1 MRRREFITG
10 LGAAATPVLW
20 PVAGR
25 AQQPAK
31 SVIGYLH
38 VGTLETTRDVVAAV
52 RLGLSDIGY
61 VEGQNLAVEYRW
73 ADYHLERLPGLA
85 ADLVRRQVS
94 AIVSVQSTAGVLA
107 AKAATNSIPIVFA
120 VGSDPV
126 EAHLV
131 ASLNRPGGNLTG
143 VANLTV
149 AVMAKRLELLHE
161 FAPSARSVAFLVNPT
176 NPVYADTETSELQA
190 AARVLG
196 MRLIIF
202 TASMPSEFESI
213 FTALVREAAGLVVG
227 GDPLFSTH
235 SDQIVAL
242 ATRHR
247 VPAIYDRRKFTVAGG
262 LMSYGTDYANGWRQV
277 GVYAGRIL
285 KGEKPA
291 DLPVQQVTKVELVI
305 NLKTAKAL
313 GLTFPLTFLSR
324 ADEVIE

>member
-1 MRRREFITG
+1 MRRREFMAG
-10 LGAAATPVLW
+10 LGGAAAW
-20 PVAGR
+20 PVVAR

-38 VGTLETTRDVVAAV
+38 VGMLDTTRDIV
-52 RLGLSDIGY
+52 RAFHLGLSDTGF

-73 ADYHLERLPGLA
+73 ADYRLERLPDLA
-85 ADLVRRQVS
+85 AELVRRQVS
-94 AIVSVQSTAGVLA
+94 VIVSLQSTAAVLA

-126 EAHLV
+126 EARLV

-143 VANLTV
+143 IANFNI
-149 AVMAKRLELLHE
+149 AVMSKRLELLHE
-161 FAPSARSVAFLVNPT
+161 YAPSAQSVGFLVNPT
-176 NPVYADTETSELQA
+176 NSVFADPETRELQA

-196 MRLIIF
+196 VRLIIF
-202 TASMPSEFESI
+202 TASTPTELEST
-213 FTALVREAAGLVVG
+213 FAALVLERVAGLVVS

-235 SDQIVAL
+235 VDQIVAL

-247 VPAIYDRRKFTVAGG
+247 VPTIYDRRNFAVAGG
-262 LMSYGTDYANGWRQV
+262 LMSYGTDYPSGWRQA

-291 DLPVQQVTKVELVI
+291 DLPVQQATKIELVI
-305 NLKTAKAL
+305 NLKTAKAM
-313 GLTFPLTFLSR
+313 GLAFPLNFLGR

>member
-1 MRRREFITG
+1 
-10 LGAAATPVLW
+10 
-20 PVAGR
+20 
-25 AQQPAK
+25 
-31 SVIGYLH
+31 VIGFLN

-52 RLGLSDIGY
+52 HLGLSDIGY

-73 ADYHLERLPGLA
+73 ADYHLERLPDLA

-94 AIVSVQSTAGVLA
+94 VIVSVQSTAGMLA
-107 AKAATNSIPIVFA
+107 AKTATNSIPIVFA
-120 VGSDPV
+120 VGADPV
-126 EAHLV
+126 EARLV
-131 ASLNRPGGNLTG
+131 ARLNRPGGNLTG

-161 FAPSARSVAFLVNPT
+161 FAPSAQSVAFLVNPS
-176 NPVYADTETSELQA
+176 NPVYTDTETRELQA
-190 AARVLG
+190 AAHVLG

-202 TASMPSEFESI
+202 TASRPTEFESI

-262 LMSYGTDYANGWRQV
+262 LMSYGTDYANGWRQA

-291 DLPVQQVTKVELVI
+291 DLPAQQVTKVELVI
-305 NLKTAKAL
+305 NVKTATAL
-313 GLTFPLTFLSR
+313 GLTFPLTLLTR